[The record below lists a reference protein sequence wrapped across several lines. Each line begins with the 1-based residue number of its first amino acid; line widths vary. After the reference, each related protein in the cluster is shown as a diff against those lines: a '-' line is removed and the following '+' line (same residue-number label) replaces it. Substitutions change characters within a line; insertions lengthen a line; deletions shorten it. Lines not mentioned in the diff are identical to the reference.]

1 MKKRLIS
8 FGLSV
13 ALALSLFGAAAA
25 SGGSQ
30 ADPLIS
36 KGYLEGTYLAQ
47 LSEKIIGWAR
57 QSKQAE
63 LDGAKD
69 RLGQLAAGYLSD
81 LGAGD
86 AALPDGWTSSREYV
100 SGGGERNDTVSLA
113 SGSSVVWTKGIG
125 VADQVLVDVTAGT
138 ELVIGGLLTE
148 GHRYIATDQTVV
160 TVTSRAAYWSV
171 QGVWNTTS
179 DGVNVVEIEFTDV
192 PEDSWYSDAVYY
204 VVAAGLFNGTSETT
218 FSPMLTM
225 QRCMLTTVLHRLSG
239 SPSVEYTE
247 IFSDVPN
254 GTWYSDGTVWAG
266 QNGIVNGAG
275 DGRFLPANNVARQ
288 QIAVILYN
296 YAGFIGRDTSFR
308 GDLTVFSDQGAIAFW
323 AKEAVSWAVAVGILR
338 GSEGKVMPENSA
350 SRAEVAIM
358 LQRFQ
363 EWAKN

>member
-1 MKKRLIS
+1 MKNRLIS
-8 FGLSV
+8 LGLAAAFV
-13 ALALSLFGAAAA
+13 LSMIGAAAA

-36 KGYLEGTYLAQ
+36 RGYLEGTYLTQ
-47 LSEKIIGWAR
+47 LSEKITGWAK

-81 LGAGD
+81 FGAGD
-86 AALPDGWTSSREYV
+86 AALPDGWTSSKEYV

-113 SGSSVVWTKGIG
+113 SGSSVVWTKGTA
-125 VADQVLVDVTAGT
+125 VADCILVDVTAGV
-138 ELVIGGLLTE
+138 ELAVGGSLIE
-148 GHRYIATDQTVV
+148 GHRYVAADQTVIK
-160 TVTSRAAYWSV
+160 VTSRAAYWSV

-179 DGVNVVEIEFTDV
+179 DGVNVIEIEFTDV

-239 SPSVEYTE
+239 SPAVEYSE
-247 IFSDVPN
+247 IFSDVPA

-266 QNGIVNGAG
+266 QNSIVNGAG

-308 GDLTVFSDQGAIAFW
+308 GDLTVFSDQGFIASW
-323 AKEAVSWAVAVGILR
+323 AQEAVSWAVAVGILR
-338 GSEGKVMPENSA
+338 GSDSKIMPENSA

-363 EWAKN
+363 EWAKS